1 MARPSELINTRLL
14 SKVSLMYYN
23 LELTQQQIADRL
35 NLSRPKISR
44 LLKQARDQ
52 EIVKI
57 TVETANGEFL
67 DEETELEKKFNLK
80 EAIITD
86 LGYSDT
92 SANTESIKLQLGKA
106 GARYLART
114 ISDNDKIGVSW
125 GTTLSAMLNNM
136 MPVPTKDVE
145 VIQMLGGVGPPEAKE
160 HTIDITRRLA
170 QLLNAHSKLL
180 QAPGIVNNPETKNVL
195 LADKRVSEVL
205 ELFPSINRAFVGI
218 GALSTNPFL
227 HKENPELSAEIQH
240 EILNSGAVGDISLNF
255 FDADGK
261 AVDTRFKE
269 LFIGISLEEL
279 KNVKT
284 VVGIAGGDEKFEA
297 ILGALRGQ
305 HINVLITDQKTA
317 QKLIELD

>member
-44 LLKQARDQ
+44 LLKQAREQ
-52 EIVKI
+52 GIVKI
-57 TVETANGEFL
+57 TVETDNGEFL

-86 LGYSDT
+86 LGYSDS

-125 GTTLSAMLNNM
+125 GTTLSAVLNNL
-136 MPVPTKDVE
+136 MPVLTKNVE

-170 QLLNAHSKLL
+170 QLLNGYSKLL
-180 QAPGIVNNPETKNVL
+180 QTPGIVNNTETKNVL
-195 LADKRVSEVL
+195 LADKRVNEVL
-205 ELFPSINRAFVGI
+205 ELFPSINKAFVGI
-218 GALSTNPFL
+218 GSLSTNQFL
-227 HKENPELSAEIQH
+227 HKENPELSAEIQN

-255 FDADGK
+255 FDVEGN
-261 AVDTRFKE
+261 AVNTHFKE

-279 KNVKT
+279 KSVKT
-284 VVGIAGGDEKFEA
+284 VVGIAGGVEKFEA